1 MRKIILTI
9 LFLFSFIHLFA
20 QIDRCAT
27 DKMVYEQ
34 IQLNPD
40 KKLVLD
46 QLELFTNTFID
57 NFHNGR
63 VLDTTYIVPVVVHVI
78 HNYGEER
85 ISTNQIES
93 AIQSMCDDF
102 SMSND
107 DFLCE

>member
-1 MRKIILTI
+1 MRKIVYTVILS
-9 LFLFSFIHLFA
+9 FLFINAFG

-57 NFHNGR
+57 NFNNGR
-63 VLDTTYIVPVVVHVI
+63 VLSSP
-78 HNYGEER
+78 
-85 ISTNQIES
+85 
-93 AIQSMCDDF
+93 
-102 SMSND
+102 
-107 DFLCE
+107 